1 MHLERH
7 SIERVG
13 WLRAAV
19 LGANDG
25 IVSTASLVLGVA
37 SANTGSSGVLL
48 AGIAGLV
55 AGAMSMSAGEYVSVS
70 SQADTENAAL
80 AQEKRELETDYQ
92 GEVRELTL
100 LYVQRGLEPE
110 LAQKVAEQLMVK
122 DALDTHAREEL
133 GLTDTN
139 SARPLQA
146 AVFSAL
152 SFSAGATLPLVVAW
166 LSPATLVFL
175 FVILSSLFSL
185 VRSWLYIFSCQQSLS
200 CQGDRQNYF
209 LEHPGDV
216 FVDGNRSSCRAGIV
230 LIDCLTRRKEKYLAC
245 GGLKNE

>member
-55 AGAMSMSAGEYVSVS
+55 AGAMSMAAGEYVSVS

-185 VRSWLYIFSCQQSLS
+185 AALGIYIFNCQQSLS

-209 LEHPGDV
+209 LEHPGDA

-230 LIDCLTRRKEKYLAC
+230 LMDGLTRRKEKYLAC
-245 GGLKNE
+245 GGLKK